1 MTLIAV
7 ASLVAGLAGHTGGPA
22 PVRPR
27 LVVVITVD
35 QLRPDYLTRWRNQL
49 TGGFRLL
56 QSGAV
61 FTNAFEDHGVTET
74 APGHSTILSGRWPAH
89 TGILINPGVL
99 DSSTKL
105 LETDGPG
112 ASPRAFRGTALFDW
126 LHATSAASRALSVSR
141 KDRGAILPIGTAR
154 QDVYWYQSGIFTTS
168 TYYRDSLPRWVR
180 AFNAQRIPFKAAGH
194 QYGLLL
200 PDSAYAE
207 PDSEPWENGGH
218 GVTFPHYL
226 PTDSAR
232 AALVYPAVSS
242 MDSLT
247 LAFALAG
254 ADAMRLGRG
263 DVTDL
268 LSVSL
273 STTDAIGHAFGPDSR
288 EIHDQVLR
296 VDRYLGW
303 FLERLFDRYGRD
315 NLLIVL
321 TADHGVTPYPDFSRL
336 HGHPQAEFVGI
347 DTLVDAVN
355 QQLDHA
361 ISTTAATSA
370 ASAPRSWFAFDSG
383 ILFQRDNGRLA
394 ALGFRSDSVVDVVA
408 RRIRAV
414 AGVARVDT
422 PASLAA
428 ADTTADPIARR
439 WRHELAPDAG
449 AALVVTLADWN
460 AWELPGVPPIAM
472 HGQPSDLDAHVPL
485 IFWGQG
491 MRGGIYGAR
500 ANTVDIAPTL
510 ARLLGLSPLS
520 VVDGRVLSEAVDVR

>member
-1 MTLIAV
+1 MTIIAV
-7 ASLVAGLAGHTGGPA
+7 TSILAGLAGQRGGPA
-22 PVRPR
+22 PVKPK

-49 TGGFRLL
+49 FGGFRLL

-61 FTNAFEDHGVTET
+61 FTNAFQDHGVTET

-89 TGILINPGVL
+89 TGILTNPLGVT
-99 DSSTKL
+99 DSSTTL
-105 LETDGPG
+105 LVTGSPG
-112 ASPRAFRGTALFDW
+112 ASPRRFRGTALFDW
-126 LHATSAASRALSVSR
+126 LRATSAASRALSVSR
-141 KDRGAILPIGTAR
+141 KDRGAILPLGSAR
-154 QDVYWYQSGIFTTS
+154 QEIYWYDAGLFTTS
-168 TYYRDSLPRWVR
+168 TYYRDSLPAWVR

-194 QYGLLL
+194 QYRLLL

-207 PDSEPWENGGH
+207 PDSQPWENGGH

-226 PTDSAR
+226 PTDSTR
-232 AALVYPAVSS
+232 AALIYPAVSS

-268 LSVSL
+268 LNVSL

-288 EIHDQVLR
+288 EIHDHVLR
-296 VDRYLGW
+296 LDRYLAW
-303 FLERLFDRYGRD
+303 FLDRLFDRYGRD
-315 NLLIVL
+315 KLLIVL

-336 HGHPQAEFVGI
+336 HGHPQAEYVSL
-347 DTLVDAVN
+347 DTLVSAVN
-355 QQLDHA
+355 QQLDHL
-361 ISTTAATSA
+361 TAAP
-370 ASAPRSWFAFDSG
+370 APRDWLAFDTG
-383 ILFQRDNGRLA
+383 LLFLRDNGRLA
-394 ALGFRSDSVVDVVA
+394 ALGFRTDSIIDVVA

-414 AGVARVDT
+414 PGVARVDT
-422 PASLAA
+422 PAGLAT
-428 ADTTADPIARR
+428 ADTVADPIARR
-439 WRHELAPDAG
+439 WLHEVTPDAG
-449 AALVVTLADWN
+449 VVLIVTLAEWN
-460 AWELPGVPPIAM
+460 AWGLDGGVQIAM

-485 IFWGQG
+485 ILWGTG
-491 MRGGIYGAR
+491 FRGGIYGNR

-510 ARLLGLSPLS
+510 ARVLGLSPLS

>member
-1 MTLIAV
+1 MIPFLLATL
-7 ASLVAGLAGHTGGPA
+7 GGVPPG
-22 PVRPR
+22 PVKPK

-49 TGGFRLL
+49 IGGFRLL

-89 TGILINPGVL
+89 TGILTNPGVL
-99 DSSTKL
+99 DSSTTL
-105 LETDGPG
+105 LGTDGPG
-112 ASPRAFRGTALFDW
+112 ASPKRFRGTAFFDW
-126 LHATSAASRALSVSR
+126 LKASSAASRALSVSR
-141 KDRGAILPIGTAR
+141 KDRGAILPVGAAR
-154 QDVYWYQSGIFTTS
+154 ENVYWYQSGIFTTS
-168 TYYRDSLPRWVR
+168 TYYRDSLPPWVR

-194 QYGLLL
+194 QYRLLL
-200 PDSAYAE
+200 SDSAYAE

-218 GVTFPHYL
+218 GVSFPHFL

-232 AALVYPAVSS
+232 AALVYPAISS

-268 LSVSL
+268 LAVSL

-296 VDRYLGW
+296 LDRYLAW
-303 FLERLFDRYGRD
+303 FLDRLFDRYGRD
-315 NLLIVL
+315 KLLIVL
-321 TADHGVTPYPDFSRL
+321 TADHGVTSYPDFSRL
-336 HGHPQAEFVGI
+336 HGHPTAEYVSI
-347 DTLVDAVN
+347 DTLVSAVN

-361 ISTTAATSA
+361 TGAP
-370 ASAPRSWFAFDSG
+370 APRDWLDFDTG
-383 ILFQRDNGRLA
+383 LLFLRDNGRLA
-394 ALGFRSDSVVDVVA
+394 ALGYRPDSIVDLVA

-414 AGVARVDT
+414 PGVARVDT
-422 PASLAA
+422 PTALAA
-428 ADTTADPIARR
+428 ADTVADPIARR
-439 WRHELAPDAG
+439 WLHELSPDG
-449 AALVVTLADWN
+449 GVVLVVTLAEWN
-460 AWELPGVPPIAM
+460 AWGLPGGLQIAM

-485 IFWGQG
+485 ILWGTG
-491 MRGGIYGAR
+491 FRGGIYGNR
-500 ANTVDIAPTL
+500 ASTVDIAPTL
-510 ARLLGLSPLS
+510 ARVLGLSPLS
-520 VVDGRVLSEAVDVR
+520 VVDGRVLTEAVDAR

>member
-1 MTLIAV
+1 MTIIAAA
-7 ASLVAGLAGHTGGPA
+7 ASLCASLAGLPGGPA
-22 PVRPR
+22 PVKPK

-35 QLRPDYLTRWRNQL
+35 QLRADYLTRWRGQL

-61 FTNAFEDHGVTET
+61 FTNAFQDHGVTET

-89 TGILINPGVL
+89 TGILTNPLGVM
-99 DSSTKL
+99 DSSTTL
-105 LETDGPG
+105 LQTGDPG
-112 ASPRAFRGTALFDW
+112 ASPKRFRGTTLFDW

-168 TYYRDSLPRWVR
+168 TYYRDSLPPWVR

-194 QYGLLL
+194 EYRLLL
-200 PDSAYAE
+200 PDTAYAE
-207 PDSEPWENGGH
+207 PDSVPWENGGH
-218 GVTFPHYL
+218 GVSFPHYL

-232 AALVYPAVSS
+232 AALVYPAISS

-268 LSVSL
+268 LAVSL
-273 STTDAIGHAFGPDSR
+273 STTDAIGHAYGPDSR

-296 VDRYLGW
+296 LDRYLAW
-303 FLERLFDRYGRD
+303 FLDRLFSRYGRD
-315 NLLIVL
+315 KLVIVL

-336 HGHPQAEFVGI
+336 HGHPQAEFVNL
-347 DTLVDAVN
+347 DTLVTAVN
-355 QQLDHA
+355 QELDHA
-361 ISTTAATSA
+361 TGATT
-370 ASAPRSWFAFDSG
+370 PRSWFEFDTG
-383 ILFQRDNGRLA
+383 LLFLRDNGRLA
-394 ALGFRSDSVVDVVA
+394 ALGFRPDSVVDLVA

-414 AGVARVDT
+414 PGVARVDA
-422 PASLAA
+422 PASLAG

-439 WRHELAPDAG
+439 WLHELAPDAG
-449 AALVVTLADWN
+449 VALVVTLADWN
-460 AWELPGVPPIAM
+460 AWGFPGGIQIAE

-491 MRGGIYGAR
+491 LRGGVYGSR

-520 VVDGRVLSEAVDVR
+520 VVDGRVLTEAIDVR